1 VAACRYGGWMSQPR
15 GAERGGADPVVL
27 SQYRAK
33 ITTVPGSEC
42 LWWTGGVAGRSGR
55 ERTDGG
61 GHGRFWYARGR
72 VIIAHRFAFTVMHG
86 VDALAEARLLGH
98 RCAKPLCQ
106 PGRAEPRQGV
116 QCGGTGAS
124 GRSGGTC
131 PTSARRP
138 TRAATA
144 GAGAARPGARVD
156 ALAQRFAHEVV
167 LAAAEEAR
175 RRSS

>member
-1 VAACRYGGWMSQPR
+1 MSQPR

-61 GHGRFWYARGR
+61 RRRFWYARGR

-98 RCAKPLCQ
+98 RCDKPLCQ
-106 PGRAEPRQGV
+106 RVAPSHVRVSSAAEPARVVDQAEPARQ
-116 QCGGTGAS
+116 S
-124 GRSGGTC
+124 G
-131 PTSARRP
+131 RRP

-167 LAAAEEAR
+167 LPAAEEAR

>member
-1 VAACRYGGWMSQPR
+1 
-15 GAERGGADPVVL
+15 
-27 SQYRAK
+27 
-33 ITTVPGSEC
+33 
-42 LWWTGGVAGRSGR
+42 VAGRSGR

-72 VIIAHRFAFTVMHG
+72 IIAHRFAFTVMHG

-106 PGRAEPRQGV
+106 RVAPSHVRVSSAAEPARVVDQAEPARQ
-116 QCGGTGAS
+116 
-124 GRSGGTC
+124 
-131 PTSARRP
+131 SARRP
-138 TRAATA
+138 TPAATA